1 MRKLIFVATVLLAGA
16 AHAQT
21 TTYSDNMG
29 RVIGYGSTVGN
40 QTTYSDSFGRVVGY
54 ESQNGISSTYSNS
67 MGQVTGYGSTLG
79 QPQPYTPYT
88 PTQMPSF
95 NPNVLIGR

>member
-1 MRKLIFVATVLLAGA
+1 MRKIIFAVCLLASSA
-16 AHAQT
+16 MAQTT
-21 TTYSDNMG
+21 TTYSDASG

-40 QTTYSDSFGRVVGY
+40 QTTYSDAGGRVVGY
-54 ESQNGISSTYSNS
+54 ESQVGISSTYSNA

-79 QPQPYTPYT
+79 QPQPPYAP

-95 NPNVLIGR
+95 TPNVLIGR

>member
-1 MRKLIFVATVLLAGA
+1 MKKILCVLALFAILPVS
-16 AHAQT
+16 AQQ
-21 TTYSDNMG
+21 TTYSDASG

-40 QTTYSDSFGRVVGY
+40 QTTYSDAGGRVIGY

-79 QPQPYTPYT
+79 QQQQQPSNQPQPLPPFLNQST
-88 PTQMPSF
+88 
-95 NPNVLIGR
+95 IGR

>member
-1 MRKLIFVATVLLAGA
+1 MKTAILAIAIILSSTVS
-16 AHAQT
+16 AQT
-21 TTYSDNMG
+21 STTYSDASG

-40 QTTYSDSFGRVVGY
+40 QTTYSDAGGRVIGY

-79 QPQPYTPYT
+79 QQQQPSNQPQPLPPFLNQST
-88 PTQMPSF
+88 
-95 NPNVLIGR
+95 IGR

>member
-1 MRKLIFVATVLLAGA
+1 MREIMFLVGLFVTSAM
-16 AHAQT
+16 AQT
-21 TTYSDNMG
+21 TTYSDSSG

-40 QTTYSDSFGRVVGY
+40 QTTYSDAGGRVVGY
-54 ESQNGISSTYSNS
+54 ESQVGISSTYSNS

-79 QPQPYTPYT
+79 QPQPPYTP